1 MKTPMTEAEFAPAAY
16 LAALRIS
23 AQRIA
28 MARAV
33 LVDGR
38 SYAEAV
44 KQYGYRR
51 QTAYAATKIVLQHS
65 KHFQRAKD
73 LEIAAGVTRSKKK
86 QNTGS

>member
-1 MKTPMTEAEFAPAAY
+1 
-16 LAALRIS
+16 
-23 AQRIA
+23 